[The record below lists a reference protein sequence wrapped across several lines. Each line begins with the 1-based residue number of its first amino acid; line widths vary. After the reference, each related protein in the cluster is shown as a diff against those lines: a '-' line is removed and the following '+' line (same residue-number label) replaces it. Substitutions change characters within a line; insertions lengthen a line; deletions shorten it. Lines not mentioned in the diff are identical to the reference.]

1 MISDSALTVSQLN
14 MYIKMMFE
22 SDIRLQKVLLIG
34 EISNF
39 VNHYK
44 TGHCYFSLK
53 DESSMLSCVCF
64 GTESE
69 FPMGFKNNDKLRHV
83 VYH

>member
-34 EISNF
+34 EIS
-39 VNHYK
+39 
-44 TGHCYFSLK
+44 
-53 DESSMLSCVCF
+53 E
-64 GTESE
+64 
-69 FPMGFKNNDKLRHV
+69 
-83 VYH
+83 